1 VHLLEDDMKVLWTL
15 FKVGLALL
23 VLIPVGLIA
32 LGLAGAV
39 FGLAF
44 VALRLAL
51 IGLLALGAIKLVA
64 RLIRGPAKPIP
75 VKETPQLSSADPY
88 YQSALRELD
97 RDLA

>member
-1 VHLLEDDMKVLWTL
+1 MKVLWTL

-23 VLIPVGLIA
+23 VLIPIGLIV
-32 LGLAGAV
+32 LGVAGAV
-39 FGLAF
+39 LGLAF

-51 IGLLALGAIKLVA
+51 IGLLAIGAFKLVA
-64 RLIRGPAKPIP
+64 RLVRGPARPIE